1 MITDEEVIQAAVAA
15 NAHEFIQKFPDSY
28 EQLVGERGIKLSAG
42 QKQRIAIDR
51 AIIRNPKILILDEAT
66 SALDSKSEKLAQEA
80 LGKLIKGKTTFIIAH
95 RLNTIRNT
103 DKILVLNNGR
113 IVEQG
118 THKKLLTEGVYYK
131 ELYNLQKL

>member
-15 NAHEFIQKFPDSY
+15 NAHEFIQKFPDGY

-42 QKQRIAIDR
+42 QKQRIAIAR

-66 SALDSKSEKLAQEA
+66 SALDSKSEKLVQEA

-95 RLNTIRNT
+95 RLSTIRNAN
-103 DKILVLNNGR
+103 KILVLNNGR
-113 IVEQG
+113 IAEQG
-118 THKKLLTEGVYYK
+118 THKELLTEGVYYK